1 MTPLSRPLRQT
12 TRKMMKKDKLG
23 RPRNNNQNAGRNGLP
38 RDDGDGGE
46 ELTAPS
52 YLGEVGCAAWKQAAT
67 MMRSRGILDSSD
79 ALALEM
85 CISAYEEYRAARE
98 LVMGEGMVITTTS
111 ERGHEVQRKHP
122 AISAMNSAWSRCK
135 SLIHELG
142 LTPKSGLG
150 GKAEDDPFDRLLR
163 DEF

>member
-85 CISAYEEYRAARE
+85 CISESASLKSANKQAIKTDGGALWQR
-98 LVMGEGMVITTTS
+98 VVITKRSLVRCCS
-111 ERGHEVQRKHP
+111 EAHAGDISWWSCKVLASCLVQGP
-122 AISAMNSAWSRCK
+122 QDLVAVWPVLSC
-135 SLIHELG
+135 
-142 LTPKSGLG
+142 P
-150 GKAEDDPFDRLLR
+150 RL
-163 DEF
+163 